1 MSSSNYKLH
10 NTVLQSLLLPLLRF
24 SISSAFVFLV
34 LCLLTPYSKLMFF
47 FLFYN
52 PIIEL
57 SWQDSVGNGDA
68 NSNPETGFND
78 LGLVALAQSGRDVQ
92 ELLSQQ
98 QTPPIQATDDHHLI
112 EFSEALISKSF

>member
-1 MSSSNYKLH
+1 M
-10 NTVLQSLLLPLLRF
+10 
-24 SISSAFVFLV
+24 
-34 LCLLTPYSKLMFF
+34 
-47 FLFYN
+47 FYN

-68 NSNPETGFND
+68 NSNPETGLND
-78 LGLVALAQSGRDVQ
+78 LGLVALAQSGRAVQ

-98 QTPPIQATDDHHLI
+98 QAPPIQATDDHLI